1 MRLAAS
7 RGRALFC
14 LTPCQEKP
22 MLRQAFLTM
31 SNSQELENI
40 ALHNPMARKF
50 ALRFV
55 AGETLDQAVEAIKA
69 LNKNGIMA
77 TFDQL
82 GENVHTEQ
90 AAIADANSYIK
101 ILERIVSSGINS
113 NVSLKLTQMGLD
125 VDQEL
130 CFKNLCRICQ
140 RAKELNNI
148 FVRIDMESSAY
159 TDRTLAMFRRLW
171 HDAGYRN
178 VGVVLQS
185 YLYRTEGDV
194 REMNK
199 LGARVR
205 LCKGAYN
212 EPAEVAFPR
221 KEDVDANYAKLTR
234 LLLTEGNYPAIATHD
249 SRLIEYTKRFA
260 AKRGISP
267 SKFEFQM
274 LYGVRREA
282 QVELVRQG
290 YNMRVYV
297 PYGREWYPY
306 FMRRLAE
313 RPANVVFVMSNMFR
327 R

>member
-1 MRLAAS
+1 
-7 RGRALFC
+7 
-14 LTPCQEKP
+14 

-31 SNSQELENI
+31 SNSEELENL
-40 ALHNPMARKF
+40 ALHNPMARRF

-55 AGETLDQAVEAIKA
+55 AGETLDQAVNAIKA

-90 AAIADANSYIK
+90 AAVGAANSYIK

-125 VDQEL
+125 VDQEM
-130 CFKNLCRICQ
+130 CFKNMCRICE

-159 TDRTLAMFRRLW
+159 TDRTLDMFRRLW

-194 REMNK
+194 REMNS

-212 EPAEVAFPR
+212 EPADVAFPR
-221 KEDVDANYAKLTR
+221 KEDVDSNYAKLTR

-260 AKRGISP
+260 NKRGIPP

-274 LYGVRREA
+274 LYGVRREL
-282 QVELVRQG
+282 QVDLVRQG

-313 RPANVVFVMSNMFR
+313 RPANVVFVMSNLFR